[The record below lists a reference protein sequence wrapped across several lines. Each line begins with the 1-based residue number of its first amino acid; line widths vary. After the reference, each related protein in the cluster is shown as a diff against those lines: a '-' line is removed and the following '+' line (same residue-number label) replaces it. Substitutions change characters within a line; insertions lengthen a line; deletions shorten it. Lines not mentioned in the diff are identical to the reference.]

1 VDGNISTGAAQL
13 NGLQKAA
20 IVLMEIGVES
30 SVEIT
35 KRLSQRNLPNL
46 TRELKNVSSI
56 PEEQRREV
64 IKQFMAHFAKSG
76 GGIEGD
82 DFAHEVLK
90 RTLESSQFKA
100 LDFMQTAD
108 RSQVLEIIAE
118 EHPQVGAFILAYLP
132 PKVASNVMA
141 ALPRDTQADLAL
153 RLATMH
159 QPSTEALEVLDHVL
173 ESRLNI
179 LTKGPLKVGGV
190 NNLVQILRNAGRNT
204 ESLVLETF
212 AEKRPDLAEQ
222 AKKMMLVFEDLLR
235 LDDMSFQKILKQ
247 IDGKTLA
254 LALKRT
260 SSDIEALV
268 MRNLSE
274 RVREML
280 LSDMEALGKV
290 RVTEVME
297 AQQKIVEC
305 FRNLERT
312 GEVVLLDPEEE
323 LV

>member
-1 VDGNISTGAAQL
+1 MDRATDQL
-13 NGLQKAA
+13 SGLQKAA
-20 IVLMEIGVES
+20 ILLMEIGVES

-35 KRLSQRNLPNL
+35 KRISQRNLPNL
-46 TRELKNVSSI
+46 TRELKMVNSI
-56 PEEQRREV
+56 PEEKRREV
-64 IKQFMAHFAKSG
+64 VKEFMSEFAGRLG
-76 GGIEGD
+76 GMQGD
-82 DFAHEVLK
+82 DFAHELLK

-108 RSQVLEIIAE
+108 RTQIVDIINE

-132 PKVASNVMA
+132 PKMASTVMA
-141 ALPRDTQADLAL
+141 TLSKESQADLAL

-159 QPSTEALEVLDHVL
+159 QPSTEALEVLDKVL
-173 ESRLNI
+173 ETRLNI
-179 LTKGPLKVGGV
+179 LTKGPLKVGGI

-204 ESLVLETF
+204 ETLVLETF
-212 AEKRPDLAEQ
+212 HDKRPDLAEQ
-222 AKKMMLVFEDLLR
+222 AKKMMLVFEDLVR

-260 SSDIEALV
+260 TPEIEALV

-280 LSDMEALGKV
+280 VGDMEALGKV
-290 RVTEVME
+290 RLTEVME

-305 FRNLERT
+305 FRTLERT

-323 LV
+323 LI